1 MSTPSGLGAR
11 ACKEPRR
18 VLDDATR
25 MRRKRKAIESLEF
38 DNFHDDPHANLV
50 KTKSWLI
57 TKWSFLFS
65 MAHAYALN
73 FWPRVTYDS
82 TET

>member
-50 KTKSWLI
+50 KAKV
-57 TKWSFLFS
+57 FLG
-65 MAHAYALN
+65 
-73 FWPRVTYDS
+73 
-82 TET
+82 